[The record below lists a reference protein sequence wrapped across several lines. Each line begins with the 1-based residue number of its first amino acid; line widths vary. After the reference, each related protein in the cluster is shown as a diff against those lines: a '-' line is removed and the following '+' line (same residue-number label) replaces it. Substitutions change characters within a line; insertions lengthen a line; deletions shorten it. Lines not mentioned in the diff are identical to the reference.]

1 MLCYVTPKEHLG
13 LPNAEDVKQGLIAY
27 RIAAHA
33 AWSSSAR
40 ASERRWSRRRE
51 RTGGS
56 RQAARLRRPGWIALG
71 HTPPGRLSTTP
82 PRLLRSDSDVRN
94 RVRSVRDETRAT
106 RICLRGVLGRDC
118 GDGLVSDPTG
128 RDGAEP
134 KRTSTQRRD
143 DIRERLVRAGS
154 VRIED
159 LAGEFGV
166 TVMTVHRDLNVLEG
180 EGWLR
185 KVRGGAILDP
195 AAGIDTSVRHR
206 LTQMSEAKEQIARC
220 ALRHVGDAD
229 AVMIDD
235 STTALALCRLLP
247 GQGPLTVITNF
258 LVAINTVAEAPDL
271 DLIALGGSY
280 DSRYA
285 AFHGL
290 QVRDQ
295 ISRLR
300 ADVLFMSTTAVLDGF
315 LYHKSQETILIRHA
329 LMKNSGRRILMAD
342 HTKFRRRAVHQLA
355 ALTDFDLVIVDGGIP
370 EDDLIAMK
378 ALGVNVEVAEP
389 SAAGEAAGA

>member
-1 MLCYVTPKEHLG
+1 M
-13 LPNAEDVKQGLIAY
+13 
-27 RIAAHA
+27 
-33 AWSSSAR
+33 
-40 ASERRWSRRRE
+40 
-51 RTGGS
+51 
-56 RQAARLRRPGWIALG
+56 
-71 HTPPGRLSTTP
+71 
-82 PRLLRSDSDVRN
+82 
-94 RVRSVRDETRAT
+94 
-106 RICLRGVLGRDC
+106 
-118 GDGLVSDPTG
+118 GDGREQPRNGPDE
-128 RDGAEP
+128 RW
-134 KRTSTQRRD
+134 TSSQRRD
-143 DIRERLVRAGS
+143 VIRERLLGAGS
-154 VRIED
+154 IRIED

-166 TVMTVHRDLNVLEG
+166 TVMTVHRDLNVLES

-185 KVRGGAILDP
+185 KVRGGAVLDP

-220 ALRHVGDAD
+220 ALRHVDDAD

-247 GQGPLTVITNF
+247 GRGPMTVITNF
-258 LVAINTVAEAPDL
+258 LVAINTVADAPDL

-290 QVRDQ
+290 QVRDH
-295 ISRLR
+295 IARLR

-329 LMKNSGRRILMAD
+329 LMKSSGRRILMVD

-355 ALTDFDLVIVDGGIP
+355 ALADFDVVIVDAGIP
-370 EDDLIAMK
+370 DDDLSAME

-389 SAAGEAAGA
+389 SAAGEVTGA